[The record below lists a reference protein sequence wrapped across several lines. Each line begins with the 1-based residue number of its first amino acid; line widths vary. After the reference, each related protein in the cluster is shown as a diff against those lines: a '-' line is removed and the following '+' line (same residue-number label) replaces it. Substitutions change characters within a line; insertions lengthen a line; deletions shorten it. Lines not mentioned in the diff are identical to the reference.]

1 MPVSSSVVT
10 SYYQAIMRATPT
22 SAQVAALS
30 TLADTTAL
38 TNTLLGSANNSV
50 DPLIRV
56 YQAAFGRVPDSSGL
70 DYWVGVYNAGGNSVA
85 SLQAITAGFAGS
97 TEFRN
102 AYDAL
107 DNRGYVS
114 ALYANVLGRAGDA
127 AGIDYWVGVLGSG
140 VARSTVLREFASSAE
155 FKATTDSLI
164 DSFLSSAAAG
174 TQSYSG
180 SLLAGGGG
188 AGRDYALTT
197 DVEGVSGSAGNDT
210 ITGVI
215 GASGTYNVGD
225 TINGGLGSD
234 TLVLTDAGSAT
245 AAGYAELNAVE
256 TVAVRMLSAGTT
268 IINANGWSGVSTISN
283 ASSLAG
289 STLTVTGAESTSTIK
304 VYGDSDVNVDYRN
317 ATTAN
322 ATISLVSVGTGNT
335 ATTIGSASAAATA
348 NIDLDLDNSG
358 LIAAVNIAVEGSVN
372 LARVEAGSNVTA
384 YSVTGAGN
392 LAIVTDDTI
401 TTFNAAAA
409 SGNVDVTFQGASDVT
424 VTGGLGNDTFRF
436 GTTYNNNDSV
446 NGGNGTDTIAFTIG
460 GFNRNLNATNVERA
474 EITFADAGGGDV
486 SLASASMSTV
496 NLLASSASA
505 DGSISEIA
513 SNTTVNITASA
524 AAFDQVTI
532 DGRSGASNLT
542 LNVGSASGNVGIDN
556 LTITDISS
564 VVVNSVTGTANNA
577 GTLTISTAV
586 FDEDLRSL
594 TVNAVAGTGA
604 VAFDF
609 ATAGGA
615 TAITINSQ
623 GSAGITLGTGISGS
637 ALTTLTVLNSG
648 SANIVLEEVEGT
660 ALNSITLDANG
671 GGNIYLAGGNA
682 GSGIELGNGGSGG
695 SVVSASVFLK
705 AETNSDVGTAA
716 SGASGVIINTTGA
729 IALNVNVESPSAS
742 GGVHVGVVTVAL
754 GNATAETTNASVNVS
769 AGSIGSNS
777 IIRLEKIN
785 IDGMTGTQVNVAATT
800 VGASATFVLASG
812 GIDADGVDNVDVSA
826 LNLTLAASAIVE
838 VGAITTTGGMVNSIS
853 LTAADGASATFG
865 AIRASGVGAMS
876 FTVASGA
883 SATLGN
889 IAVSASGA
897 IGSIEVNGADVGGV
911 TFGTL
916 SASAVGSILISGAA
930 NLTIGTVTTNRI
942 GTIDARNHGVS
953 GALTVDLSGVSAA
966 AEVYLGAAT
975 NLITSG
981 KGNDVITLKA
991 GTTGNDTVVY
1001 STALQATD
1009 SIVNFR
1015 AGTLASGGGDVI
1027 ALGTG
1032 IQGGIAVGSAIVT
1045 DASTFALATASANAA
1060 ISVAS
1065 TGAEVNAI
1073 LIQATAFASTAAMM
1087 SAISTG
1093 GSLEIGA
1100 GTGESTA
1107 GSIVVVWTDGS
1118 DSYVSLISVTAG
1130 LSGADA
1136 IVDASAVSTLAVVS
1150 GVSPAA
1156 FVAANFDFV

>member
-164 DSFLSSAAAG
+164 DSFLTAAANG

-197 DVEGVSGSAGNDT
+197 AVEGVSGSAGNDT

-335 ATTIGSASAAATA
+335 ATTIGSASGAATA

-384 YSVTGAGN
+384 YSV
-392 LAIVTDDTI
+392 
-401 TTFNAAAA
+401 
-409 SGNVDVTFQGASDVT
+409 
-424 VTGGLGNDTFRF
+424 
-436 GTTYNNNDSV
+436 
-446 NGGNGTDTIAFTIG
+446 
-460 GFNRNLNATNVERA
+460 
-474 EITFADAGGGDV
+474 
-486 SLASASMSTV
+486 
-496 NLLASSASA
+496 
-505 DGSISEIA
+505 
-513 SNTTVNITASA
+513 
-524 AAFDQVTI
+524 
-532 DGRSGASNLT
+532 
-542 LNVGSASGNVGIDN
+542 
-556 LTITDISS
+556 
-564 VVVNSVTGTANNA
+564 
-577 GTLTISTAV
+577 
-586 FDEDLRSL
+586 
-594 TVNAVAGTGA
+594 AVARPH
-604 VAFDF
+604 
-609 ATAGGA
+609 
-615 TAITINSQ
+615 
-623 GSAGITLGTGISGS
+623 
-637 ALTTLTVLNSG
+637 
-648 SANIVLEEVEGT
+648 EV
-660 ALNSITLDANG
+660 I
-671 GGNIYLAGGNA
+671 
-682 GSGIELGNGGSGG
+682 
-695 SVVSASVFLK
+695 
-705 AETNSDVGTAA
+705 
-716 SGASGVIINTTGA
+716 
-729 IALNVNVESPSAS
+729 
-742 GGVHVGVVTVAL
+742 
-754 GNATAETTNASVNVS
+754 
-769 AGSIGSNS
+769 
-777 IIRLEKIN
+777 
-785 IDGMTGTQVNVAATT
+785 Q
-800 VGASATFVLASG
+800 
-812 GIDADGVDNVDVSA
+812 
-826 LNLTLAASAIVE
+826 
-838 VGAITTTGGMVNSIS
+838 S
-853 LTAADGASATFG
+853 LC
-865 AIRASGVGAMS
+865 
-876 FTVASGA
+876 
-883 SATLGN
+883 
-889 IAVSASGA
+889 
-897 IGSIEVNGADVGGV
+897 
-911 TFGTL
+911 
-916 SASAVGSILISGAA
+916 
-930 NLTIGTVTTNRI
+930 
-942 GTIDARNHGVS
+942 
-953 GALTVDLSGVSAA
+953 
-966 AEVYLGAAT
+966 
-975 NLITSG
+975 
-981 KGNDVITLKA
+981 
-991 GTTGNDTVVY
+991 
-1001 STALQATD
+1001 
-1009 SIVNFR
+1009 
-1015 AGTLASGGGDVI
+1015 
-1027 ALGTG
+1027 
-1032 IQGGIAVGSAIVT
+1032 
-1045 DASTFALATASANAA
+1045 
-1060 ISVAS
+1060 
-1065 TGAEVNAI
+1065 
-1073 LIQATAFASTAAMM
+1073 
-1087 SAISTG
+1087 
-1093 GSLEIGA
+1093 
-1100 GTGESTA
+1100 
-1107 GSIVVVWTDGS
+1107 
-1118 DSYVSLISVTAG
+1118 
-1130 LSGADA
+1130 
-1136 IVDASAVSTLAVVS
+1136 
-1150 GVSPAA
+1150 
-1156 FVAANFDFV
+1156 